1 MLSTMVLAKLL
12 LRANISGNL
21 HTEEKPRP
29 LCNLQTPENLKEQK
43 PLRQHFRSSSG
54 LFLTSQFLVNVVD
67 LICIC
72 SPVTSDFLCGLVLHF
87 SVTQLKQN
95 CCYDVGVN
103 ISHCL
108 AFFSSELVVFF
119 AMLDFAECPE
129 AFLHKIERKNIWLIF
144 HCS

>member
-1 MLSTMVLAKLL
+1 MAVCTPRK
-12 LRANISGNL
+12 N
-21 HTEEKPRP
+21 PRP

-43 PLRQHFRSSSG
+43 PLRQHFSSSSG
-54 LFLTSQFLVNVVD
+54 LFLTSQSLVNLVD
-67 LICIC
+67 LICVC

-87 SVTQLKQN
+87 SVNQLKQN

-129 AFLHKIERKNIWLIF
+129 AFLHKIERKKTFGLFFTVASLLYNNLVRKF
-144 HCS
+144 LEF

>member
-12 LRANISGNL
+12 LSASISGSL
-21 HTEEKPRP
+21 HTEENPW
-29 LCNLQTPENLKEQK
+29 LFCNLQTPENLKEQK

-54 LFLTSQFLVNVVD
+54 LFLTSQSLVNLVD
-67 LICIC
+67 LICVC

-87 SVTQLKQN
+87 SVNQLKQN

-129 AFLHKIERKNIWLIF
+129 AFLHKIERKKHLAYF
-144 HCS
+144 SL